1 LNNNK
6 SKKILKKTSMLNGEK
21 KREKKKKKK
30 KKKGGRGEKELHRWK
45 VVGSEFKNETKDGVS
60 LVVIV
65 V

>member
-1 LNNNK
+1 
-6 SKKILKKTSMLNGEK
+6 MLNGVK
-21 KREKKKKKK
+21 KWTKKKEK